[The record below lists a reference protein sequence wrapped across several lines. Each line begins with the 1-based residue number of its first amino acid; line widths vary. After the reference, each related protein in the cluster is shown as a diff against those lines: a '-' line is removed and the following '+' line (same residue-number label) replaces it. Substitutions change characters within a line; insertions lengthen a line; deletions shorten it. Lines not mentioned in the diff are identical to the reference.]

1 MCCMLN
7 PTGMGGV
14 EGMPGMA
21 DMGNAVFSDPEIMQA
36 MESPKVRQAMEE
48 MRSGGPAAMA
58 KYAGDPEFLRLIM
71 KVQSKMASIGG
82 GMRGVAAGM
91 PGFAGMAG
99 MAGMAGLPPMPAGMD
114 KVLSDPEIVKALQ
127 NPKMIKAMMEL
138 QTGGA
143 AAMTKYE
150 SDPEFAALLKAIKDK
165 MPAPP
170 PPGNPPPPV
179 YWLY

>member
-1 MCCMLN
+1 
-7 PTGMGGV
+7 
-14 EGMPGMA
+14 MA
-21 DMGNAVFSDPEIMQA
+21 DVGNAVFSDPEIVQA

-82 GMRGVAAGM
+82 GMQGVAAGM

-99 MAGMAGLPPMPAGMD
+99 MPPMPAGLD

-143 AAMTKYE
+143 AAMGKYE

-170 PPGNPPPPV
+170 PPGMRSLHTAV
-179 YWLY
+179 VL

>member
-1 MCCMLN
+1 MPFCIGDLVLCCVLN
-7 PTGMGGV
+7 PTGMDGMGRMGGF

-21 DMGNAVFSDPEIMQA
+21 DMGNALFSDPEIVQA

-48 MRSGGPAAMA
+48 MRTGGPAAMA

-71 KVQSKMASIGG
+71 KVQSKVASTGG
-82 GMRGVAAGM
+82 GMRGLAGM
-91 PGFAGMAG
+91 
-99 MAGMAGLPPMPAGMD
+99 PPMPAGID

-143 AAMTKYE
+143 AAMGKYE

-165 MPAPP
+165 MPAPS
-170 PPGNPPPPV
+170 PPGMRS
-179 YWLY
+179 LYTSVVA